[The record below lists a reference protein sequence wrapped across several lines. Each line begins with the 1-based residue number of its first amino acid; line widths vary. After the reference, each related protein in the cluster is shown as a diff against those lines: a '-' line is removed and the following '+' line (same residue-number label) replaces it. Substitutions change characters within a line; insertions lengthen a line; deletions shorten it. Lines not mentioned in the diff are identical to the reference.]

1 MREVHSVIAYTDD
14 IAILVEED
22 SRKEIEDKTRIIMIR
37 VKQWC
42 DNNKLTI
49 STEKTKYIIFKSKLE
64 KNPTIKY
71 NNEPIK
77 RVKSFKYLGITIDEK
92 LNFEEH
98 IENIKSRI
106 VKVGNKLATIAN
118 NKYGLPIRLL
128 KLYNNQI
135 INAIGTYGASVWAH
149 RLNENKKLAEGING
163 AQRRVLLRLSG
174 AYRTAPGV
182 ALNIILGVAPLHLE
196 VIRTAT
202 L

>member
-1 MREVHSVIAYTDD
+1 MREVHSVIAYADD
-14 IAILVEED
+14 IAILVEAD

-64 KNPTIKY
+64 RNPTIKY

-77 RVKSFKYLGITIDEK
+77 SVKSFKYLGITIDEK

-149 RLNENKKLAEGING
+149 GLN
-163 AQRRVLLRLSG
+163 
-174 AYRTAPGV
+174 
-182 ALNIILGVAPLHLE
+182 
-196 VIRTAT
+196 
-202 L
+202 